1 MGCCRTS
8 GNCSIAPADY
18 STTYNNHDSD
28 SGTTIVAVT
37 FGGGGTSKSAY
48 NKRRIA
54 YLKKPW
60 VIANSGLHFMFRRD
74 LPLIED
80 DGNDGR
86 HVGNGNVTI
95 AISIGSKL
103 IDACGLPT

>member
-1 MGCCRTS
+1 MVLPLS
-8 GNCSIAPADY
+8 LLLL
-18 STTYNNHDSD
+18 
-28 SGTTIVAVT
+28 V
-37 FGGGGTSKSAY
+37 GGTSKSAY

-86 HVGNGNVTI
+86 DVGSGNATV
-95 AISIGSKL
+95 AVGIGSRL
-103 IDACGLPT
+103 IDVCSLLV

>member
-1 MGCCRTS
+1 MVLPLS
-8 GNCSIAPADY
+8 LLLL
-18 STTYNNHDSD
+18 
-28 SGTTIVAVT
+28 V
-37 FGGGGTSKSAY
+37 GGTSKSAY